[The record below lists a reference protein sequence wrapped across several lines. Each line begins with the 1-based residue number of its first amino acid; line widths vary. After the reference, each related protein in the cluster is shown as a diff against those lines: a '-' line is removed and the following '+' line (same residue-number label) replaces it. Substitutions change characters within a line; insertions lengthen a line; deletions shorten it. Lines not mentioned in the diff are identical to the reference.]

1 MQVEAQTIG
10 ERMLLLLHR
19 HGWTLGDLSEATGI
33 PIGTLSKYVNDVT
46 RPPLPRLVAITR
58 AFGITPNDLLGFK
71 LNDSSDKASPG
82 ELDLAGWGM
91 LKQPPDVGLP
101 LPLEAAIA

>member
-19 HGWTLGDLSEATGI
+19 RDWTLGDLSRETSI
-33 PIGTLSKYVNDVT
+33 PIGTLSKYVNERT
-46 RPPLPRLVAITR
+46 RPPTYRLVLIAR
-58 AFGITPNDLLGFK
+58 AFGVTPNDLLGFK